1 MQLQKANGAMDLFRR
16 GGMHAM
22 QSKGREEVH
31 PAVCTAPHLISLC
44 EIKIRT
50 LAFASAA
57 VMESSK
63 SGA

>member
-16 GGMHAM
+16 AGMHAM
-22 QSKGREEVH
+22 QSKGLEVH
-31 PAVCTAPHLISLC
+31 PQYALLHFHSLC